1 MPSAKVLEQKKQLV
15 AELAEKMKNASSG
28 VLVDY
33 KGINVADDTA
43 LRAEMRKN
51 GVDYKVIKNTLI
63 RFAAKE
69 AGLEGLDEFLEGTTA
84 LAISADD
91 VIAPAK
97 VVNEFAK
104 KNEDIYNI
112 KAGFMDGKV
121 VSVEEIKALADLP
134 SRDVL
139 LGRLV
144 GSLQGPIFGLALV
157 LKAIAEKVEKEG
169 PVDASAPTAEAPAEE
184 AAPAEAPAE
193 EAPVAEAPAEE
204 APAAE
209 APAAEE
215 AAE

>member
-33 KGINVADDTA
+33 KGINVADDTK
-43 LRAEMRKN
+43 LRADMRKN
-51 GVDYKVIKNTLI
+51 NVDYSVIKNTLI

-69 AGLEGLDEFLEGTTA
+69 AGIEGLDGVLEGTTA

-97 VVNEFAK
+97 VVAEYAK
-104 KNEDIYNI
+104 KDENIFNI
-112 KAGFMDGKV
+112 KAGFIDGKV
-121 VSVEEIKALADLP
+121 VSVEEIMALANLP
-134 SRDVL
+134 GKEVL

-157 LKAIAEKVEKEG
+157 LKAIADKAGE
-169 PVDASAPTAEAPAEE
+169 AAPEAAPAEEAAPEAAAEAPAEE
-184 AAPAEAPAE
+184 AAPAEA
-193 EAPVAEAPAEE
+193 E

-209 APAAEE
+209 
-215 AAE
+215 

>member
-15 AELAEKMKNASSG
+15 AELAEKMKVASSG

-51 GVDYKVIKNTLI
+51 NIDYRVIKNTLI

-69 AGLEGLDEFLEGTTA
+69 AGIEGLEGVLEGTTA

-97 VVNEFAK
+97 VVAEFAK

-112 KAGFMDGKV
+112 KAGFIDGKV
-121 VSVEEIKALADLP
+121 VGVEEIMALANLP
-134 SRDVL
+134 GKDVL

-157 LKAIAEKVEKEG
+157 LKAIAEKGGE
-169 PVDASAPTAEAPAEE
+169 AAPAEE
-184 AAPAEAPAE
+184 AAPAKDALDDIFGNFI
-193 EAPVAEAPAEE
+193 
-204 APAAE
+204 
-209 APAAEE
+209 
-215 AAE
+215 

>member
-1 MPSAKVLEQKKQLV
+1 MPSAKVLEQKKQIV
-15 AELAEKMKNASSG
+15 AELADKMKNASSG

-33 KGINVADDTA
+33 KGINVADDTQ
-43 LRAEMRKN
+43 LRVEMRKN
-51 GVDYKVIKNTLI
+51 NIDYKVIKNTLI

-69 AGLEGLDEFLEGTTA
+69 AGLDGLDAVLEGTTA

-97 VVNEFAK
+97 VVAEFAK

-121 VSVEEIKALADLP
+121 VSVEEIMALANLP
-134 SRDVL
+134 SKEVL
-139 LGRLV
+139 LAKVV
-144 GSLQGPIFGLALV
+144 GGLQSPIFGLALV

-169 PVDASAPTAEAPAEE
+169 PVEASVPAAEAAEEAVPAEVEAPAEE
-184 AAPAEAPAE
+184 TAAPAED
-193 EAPVAEAPAEE
+193 

-209 APAAEE
+209 
-215 AAE
+215 

>member
-121 VSVEEIKALADLP
+121 VSVEEIKALANLP

-169 PVDASAPTAEAPAEE
+169 PVDASAPAAEAPAEE
-184 AAPAEAPAE
+184 AA
-193 EAPVAEAPAEE
+193 
-204 APAAE
+204 
-209 APAAEE
+209 AAEE

>member
-33 KGINVADDTA
+33 KGINVADDTQ

-51 GVDYKVIKNTLI
+51 NVDYKVIKNTLI

-69 AGLEGLDEFLEGTTA
+69 AGLEGLEDVLEGTTA

-97 VVNEFAK
+97 VVAEYAK

-121 VSVEEIKALADLP
+121 VSVEEIMALANLP
-134 SRDVL
+134 SKEVL

-169 PVDASAPTAEAPAEE
+169 PVDASAPAADAAPVEE
-184 AAPAEAPAE
+184 AAPAEAPAT
-193 EAPVAEAPAEE
+193 PAEE
-204 APAAE
+204 AAPAE
-209 APAAEE
+209 DAPAAE
-215 AAE
+215 